1 MLTTLGPY
9 LNAESVINLV
19 GDGAKVGERVAKG
32 FGVAFLELNL
42 LTGAL
47 AAGLHGCLAA
57 PEHDDVVADAEE
69 ALQDRLADG
78 VAVAEQKHDGDESP
92 DDAEHGEAGTHSV
105 AAEGV
110 NGLIEGFAD
119 VHGDNSLYFYLM

>member
-9 LNAESVINLV
+9 LTLRPSSDLV
-19 GDGAKVGERVAKG
+19 GDGAKVGERVAEG

-47 AAGLHGCLAA
+47 AAGLHGGLAA

-78 VAVAEQKHDGDESP
+78 VAVAEQKNDGDESP
-92 DDAEHGEAGTHSV
+92 DDAEHGEAGTHAV

-110 NGLIEGFAD
+110 DGLIEGFAD
-119 VHGDNSLYFYLM
+119 VHGDNSYICLQL